1 MRHSPHYV
9 LLYLQYIEPKWE
21 VTLVEVPLTLPRHA
35 LTRGD
40 GKENKHTRRNNGVAA
55 LPYIGLFFRR
65 VPTGIKYYHYANY
78 NTMTAASKA
87 ALNHLKKLKPFDG
100 WSIEQHDKGFR
111 LLRRKV
117 PLTDNY
123 FLDIHHDAGASDA
136 VVGILT
142 KPRLGGSKAY
152 AQVLVDKAG
161 KPVTKRQTLS
171 VQFSASTTTT
181 PSRSTAAGSSSTAT
195 DTGASDIP
203 VLTDEQNMQLIKFG
217 AMAIGGFA
225 VLRFVLNAAAI
236 LYILALPVLY
246 LYLVQTVPSD
256 ESFEAKKQLKR
267 VMRGHHLPDDHP
279 DKPKGFLSETLARLT
294 ATVTAEVATGLAGYE
309 VTLISLAGA
318 AKVVCVRV
326 PAAQMDYYWVGAV
339 GRWVYVYNMELSQD
353 GAAS

>member
-1 MRHSPHYV
+1 
-9 LLYLQYIEPKWE
+9 
-21 VTLVEVPLTLPRHA
+21 
-35 LTRGD
+35 
-40 GKENKHTRRNNGVAA
+40 
-55 LPYIGLFFRR
+55 
-65 VPTGIKYYHYANY
+65 
-78 NTMTAASKA
+78 MTASCKA

-100 WSIEQHDKGFR
+100 WSIEEQDKGFR

-142 KPRLGGSKAY
+142 KPRFGSTKAY
-152 AQVLVDKAG
+152 AQVLIDKAG
-161 KPVTKRQTLS
+161 NPVTQRQTLS
-171 VQFSASTTTT
+171 VQFSPSTTTSRATT
-181 PSRSTAAGSSSTAT
+181 PGSSTTT
-195 DTGASDIP
+195 DTTGADIP

-236 LYILALPVLY
+236 LYILAMPILY
-246 LYLVQTVPSD
+246 LYLVQTCPSD

-309 VTLISLAGA
+309 VTLVSLAGA

-339 GRWVYVYNMELSQD
+339 GRWIYVYSMELSQEG
-353 GAAS
+353 GASSS